1 MEKSAYGH
9 GKLTSGGHGGVGRV
23 RRVVLAGRGVYAN
36 YALWVSVWLWHRCS
50 AGILL
55 RFG

>member
-1 MEKSAYGH
+1 MKKSAYGH
-9 GKLTSGGHGGVGRV
+9 EKLTSGGHDGVGRV

-36 YALWVSVWLWHRCS
+36 YALWVSALLWRRCS